1 MRGTH
6 RGLGFILFGIVF
18 YLVAI
23 AIPGSLQ
30 VYEEPV
36 ILDPTYSVAQIV
48 RPGGW
53 FISIL
58 RDPGGAIS
66 SSNISTLASCYID
79 KPYNVSLV
87 VNSLSRDGNLY
98 IINLSIP
105 FIDIPRGSMY
115 PCSLVITDGRRLLI
129 AERSVYIYNKDLD
142 RIGLLHISDVHIP
155 LPTPLGTA
163 YQTLT
168 SAVFIANML
177 SDVNIVVNT
186 GDTADRP
193 GDPMLYTYYKKGV
206 SVLMKPLLTVPGN
219 HDGSGITPDK
229 FSAVYGSN
237 VGLATWSRRIDGYL
251 IIGLDTSTTGVIDKT
266 QLAFLERVLQQNM
279 DARTKIILIH
289 HPIFRASAK
298 GVYIDQPLRDVP
310 RDLLYSSWA
319 SAEDIAREFLRI
331 VDTYNV
337 SAVLAGHVHQDSIV
351 VYRNKTIF
359 ITTGTLGG
367 PRSDYNAFR
376 IIDAYSNGSVV
387 PRYSPGSNARSNM
400 NSYNVEK
407 AVIRYWAEDRYS
419 GVYINISR
427 DIDIQPG
434 GFASIYLESP
444 GGDVVIERIL
454 YDSNSIERIN
464 STSRIDILREDG
476 ILKAIYRVDIPGQE
490 IYRPLA
496 IIARTPGMNTS
507 TKPSILNIAINP
519 QVPRQGIDPIIV
531 TIEVSRGSTFIYR
544 VDTTLR
550 TTLRGGGSIS
560 ISSEA
565 LPSWDYSSYTTIF
578 QKIDGVS
585 GELIVRIYDIY
596 GNSAERSVSIK
607 FRETVTGTP
616 TTQTQVITTKTVMPT
631 EGYIQTTTSYTS
643 PYTWQSKTETPK
655 TQVLTTANTI
665 ATHTTVQSMGDS
677 LGLIVM
683 IIIVAIG
690 ISILAAITLTKGRSK
705 RL

>member
-1 MRGTH
+1 MRGTRH
-6 RGLGFILFGIVF
+6 GLGFILFWILF

-53 FISIL
+53 FISMV
-58 RDPGGAIS
+58 RDPSGSIS
-66 SSNISTLASCYID
+66 PSSISALISCYID

-87 VNSLSRDGNLY
+87 VNSLGRDGNLY

-115 PCSLVITDGRRLLI
+115 PCSLVITDGRRNLI

-142 RIGLLHISDVHIP
+142 RIGLLHISDIHIP

-177 SDVNIVVNT
+177 GDVDIVVNT

-193 GDPMLYTYYKKGV
+193 GDPILYTYYKKAV
-206 SVLMKPLLTVPGN
+206 AVLMKPLLAVPGN

-229 FSAVYGSN
+229 FSAVYGSS
-237 VGLATWSRRIDGYL
+237 VGLATWYRRFDGYL
-251 IIGLDTSTTGVIDKT
+251 IIGLDTSVTGVIDKT

-279 DARTKIILIH
+279 DAGTKIILMH
-289 HPIFRASAK
+289 HPIFRAGAK

-376 IIDAYSNGSVV
+376 IVDAYRNGSVV
-387 PRYSPGSNARSNM
+387 PRYSPGSSASSNM

-407 AVIRYWAEDRYS
+407 VVIRYWAEDRYS
-419 GVYINISR
+419 SVYINISR
-427 DIDIQPG
+427 DIGIQPS
-434 GFASIYLESP
+434 GFASIYIESP

-454 YDSNSIERIN
+454 YDSGSMEKIN
-464 STSRIDILREDG
+464 SASRIDILRDDG
-476 ILKAIYRVDIPGQE
+476 SVRTMYRIDIPAQE
-490 IYRPLA
+490 IYRPQA
-496 IIARTPGMNTS
+496 IIARTPSMGTS
-507 TKPSILNIAINP
+507 TKPSILSIAINP
-519 QVPRQGIDPIIV
+519 QMPRQGIDPIIV
-531 TIEVSRGSTFIYR
+531 TIEVSRGSTYVYR
-544 VDTTLR
+544 VETILKA
-550 TTLRGGGSIS
+550 TLRGGGSVS

-585 GELIVRIYDIY
+585 GELIVRIYDLY
-596 GNSAERSVSIK
+596 GNSAERSIQIR
-607 FRETVTGTP
+607 FRETITGT
-616 TTQTQVITTKTVMPT
+616 TTQTPTITTTVMPT
-631 EGYIQTTTSYTS
+631 GAYVQTTSYTS
-643 PYTWQSKTETPK
+643 PYISPSKTETPK
-655 TQVLTTANTI
+655 TQTLTTVNTI
-665 ATHTTVQSMGDS
+665 ATQTTAQPMGDNM
-677 LGLIVM
+677 GLIIM

-690 ISILAAITLTKGRSK
+690 VSILAAITLAR
-705 RL
+705 RR